1 MVNVLVISE
10 ILPRIATN
18 VENSLPVLHTEEMVQ
33 SETESAKINLI
44 VQLVFIC
51 CELVGL
57 MTGLTLFQYIQSVIS
72 IGKLVNDA
80 HYIHTKYNIFVILVF
95 HSLGVI
101 ILGIYLS
108 NELPNPVLHVALFVF
123 TLPPFLFELVLWLYT
138 FCYKKIK

>member
-10 ILPRIATN
+10 ILPRIAIN
-18 VENSLPVLHTEEMVQ
+18 VENSLPVLHSEEMVQ
-33 SETESAKINLI
+33 SETDSAKINLI

-72 IGKLVNDA
+72 IGKILAN
-80 HYIHTKYNIFVILVF
+80 YIAKYNIFVILVF
-95 HSLGVI
+95 HLLGVI
-101 ILGIYLS
+101 VLGIYLS